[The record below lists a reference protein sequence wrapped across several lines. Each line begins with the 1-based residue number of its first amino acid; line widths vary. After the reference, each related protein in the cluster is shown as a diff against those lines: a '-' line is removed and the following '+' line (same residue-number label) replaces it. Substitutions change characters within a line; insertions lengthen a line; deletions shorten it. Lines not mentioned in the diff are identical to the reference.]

1 MLSTTIISSGA
12 FAYNT
17 QQDEKIKN
25 FIEDHISEADKLT
38 LSDVKKALPFMSDM
52 EAKKFLLNMQNFFIE
67 HKKNA
72 SRILE

>member
-1 MLSTTIISSGA
+1 MSSGA

-38 LSDVKKALPFMSDM
+38 LSDVKKALPFMSDA
-52 EAKKFLLNMQNFFIE
+52 EARKFLANMKNFLEE
-67 HKKNA
+67 HKKNGP
-72 SRILE
+72 RILE